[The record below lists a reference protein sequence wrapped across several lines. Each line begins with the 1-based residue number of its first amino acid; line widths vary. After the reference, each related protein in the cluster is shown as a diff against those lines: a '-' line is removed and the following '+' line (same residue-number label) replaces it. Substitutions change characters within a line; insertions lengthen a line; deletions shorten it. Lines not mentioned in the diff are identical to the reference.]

1 MEVKKQ
7 IIDVIQLSN
16 YVRPDIKEVNNKEYV
31 MNGDKNSFYTY
42 IIERYNG
49 SPTNRAI
56 IDSYAKL
63 IYGKGLF
70 SKQQASKPLQFA
82 QVLQKLSKKDLRNIC
97 QDYAV
102 FSEAAYEAIYEG
114 GNLVKIKHVPKNQVL
129 PNKMTPDGD
138 IEGYWFSL
146 DFNQPKKYEPIFISK
161 WEAGKKNGSYI
172 KIISS
177 YQLGKSY
184 FTDPVYMAGLPY
196 AQLEEEIANFCINY
210 ISNDLSIGKI
220 INMNSGE
227 PQSEE
232 VRANV
237 KKAFKKEGQGT
248 TNAGNVFINWND
260 NKDTSITIDNLEVND
275 AYQQF
280 DWLSKEA
287 QGKIL
292 TSHKVVSGK
301 MFGIDNASGF
311 SSNADEI
318 ETAFNETML
327 NVIKPMQEVILDD
340 LMETFSDAGFAIDLD
355 FVPLRKEDVA
365 KNDQSY
371 NGAQISS
378 AVEIITNVK
387 AGILSKEQAIVFLI
401 QFLNIPPQ
409 VAQSM
414 FSTEAPNITQLSSHE
429 QHQDPLVADAL
440 LELGEVITD
449 DWELVDEI
457 EVVGE
462 PQLSEISLNLA
473 SVPSSFPNVSSE
485 QDTSLFKIRYKYAG
499 NQNPEREFCAKMMK
513 ADKVY
518 RKEDIEIAETKVVN
532 AGLGLKGADKYS
544 IWLYKG
550 GVNCK
555 HFWQRQIYLRKNN
568 GKISVNQ
575 ARKMILE
582 LDPKDRPLAK
592 WQENDPLVA
601 QPAQASNNYF
611 KAEE

>member
-63 IYGKGLF
+63 IYGKGLY
-70 SKQQASKPLQFA
+70 SKQQATKPLQFA

-129 PNKMTPDGD
+129 PNKMNEEGE

-146 DFNQPKKYEPIFISK
+146 DFNQPRKYTPIFIPK

-184 FTDPVYMAGLPY
+184 FTDPDYMAGLPY

-301 MFGIDNASGF
+301 MFGIDSANGF

-327 NVIKPMQEVILDD
+327 NVIQTKQEVILDD

-355 FVPLRKEDVA
+355 FIPLREPK
-365 KNDQSY
+365 K
-371 NGAQISS
+371 
-378 AVEIITNVK
+378 VEPIT
-387 AGILSKEQAIVFLI
+387 LSK
-401 QFLNIPPQ
+401 
-409 VAQSM
+409 
-414 FSTEAPNITQLSSHE
+414 HD
-429 QHQDPLVADAL
+429 QHQDPIVADAL
-440 LELGEVITD
+440 LELGEVITE

-462 PQLSEISLNLA
+462 PKLSEISLNLA
-473 SVPSSFPNVSSE
+473 SVPSSFPNVMSE

-499 NQNPEREFCAKMMK
+499 SKNPEREFCAKMMK

-518 RKEDIEIAETKVVN
+518 RKEDIELAGSKVVN
-532 AGLGLKGADKYS
+532 VGLGLKGADTYS

-568 GKISVNQ
+568 GKISVNE
-575 ARKMILE
+575 ARRMILD

-601 QPAQASNNYF
+601 QPAQSSNNYF

>member
-1 MEVKKQ
+1 MEGKKQ

-82 QVLQKLSKKDLRNIC
+82 QVIQKLSKKDLRNIC

-102 FSEAAYEAIYEG
+102 FSEAAYEAIYES

-129 PNKMTPDGD
+129 PNKMNDDGE

-146 DFNQPKKYEPIFISK
+146 DFNQPRKYTPTFIPK

-184 FTDPVYMAGLPY
+184 FTDPDYMAGLPY
-196 AQLEEEIANFCINY
+196 AELEEEIANFCINY

-327 NVIKPMQEVILDD
+327 NVIKPKQETILDD
-340 LMETFSDAGFAIDLD
+340 LMETFTDAGFSIDLD
-355 FVPLRKEDVA
+355 FIPLREPK
-365 KNDQSY
+365 K
-371 NGAQISS
+371 
-378 AVEIITNVK
+378 VEPIT
-387 AGILSKEQAIVFLI
+387 
-401 QFLNIPPQ
+401 
-409 VAQSM
+409 
-414 FSTEAPNITQLSSHE
+414 LSSQE
-429 QHQDPLVADAL
+429 KHQDPLVADAL
-440 LELGEVITD
+440 LELGEVITE
-449 DWELVDEI
+449 DWELVDEV

>member
-1 MEVKKQ
+1 MEEKKHVL
-7 IIDVIQLSN
+7 DVIQLAN
-16 YVRPDIKEVNNKEYV
+16 YVRPDVKEVSNKEWV

-63 IYGKGLF
+63 IYGKGLY
-70 SKQQASKPLQFA
+70 SKQQAVKPLQFA

-102 FSEAAYEAIYEG
+102 FSEACYEAIYKNGKLE
-114 GNLVKIKHVPKNQVL
+114 KIKHVPKNQIL
-129 PNKMTPDGD
+129 PNKMNADGD
-138 IEGYWFSL
+138 IDGYWYSL
-146 DFNQPKKYEPIFISK
+146 DFNQPRKYEPIFIPK

-172 KIISS
+172 KVISS

-184 FTDPVYMAGLPY
+184 FTDPDYMAGLAY
-196 AQLEEEIANFCINY
+196 AHLEEEIANFCINY

-237 KKAFKKEGQGT
+237 KKAFKKEGQGSM
-248 TNAGNVFINWND
+248 NAGNVFINWND
-260 NKDTSITIDNLEVND
+260 NKDTGITFTNIEVSN
-275 AYQQF
+275 AYEQF
-280 DWLSKEA
+280 NWLSEEA

-292 TSHKVVSGK
+292 TAHKVVSGK
-301 MFGIDNASGF
+301 MFGIDRASGF
-311 SSNADEI
+311 SSNAEEI

-327 NVIKPMQEVILDD
+327 NVIQPKQEVILDD
-340 LMETFSDAGFAIDLD
+340 LMETFTDAGFSIDLD
-355 FVPLRKEDVA
+355 FIPLREKKQPDPV
-365 KNDQSY
+365 
-371 NGAQISS
+371 
-378 AVEIITNVK
+378 T
-387 AGILSKEQAIVFLI
+387 LS
-401 QFLNIPPQ
+401 N
-409 VAQSM
+409 
-414 FSTEAPNITQLSSHE
+414 HE
-429 QHQDPLVADAL
+429 QHQDPIIADTLV
-440 LELGEVITD
+440 ELGEVID
-449 DWELVDEI
+449 ENWELVDEI

-462 PQLSEISLNLA
+462 PKLSEISLNLA
-473 SVPSSFPNVSSE
+473 SVPSSFPNVASE

-499 NQNPEREFCAKMMK
+499 NPNPEREFCAKMMK

-518 RKEDIEIAETKVVN
+518 RKEDIELAGSKVVN
-532 AGLGLKGADKYS
+532 AGLGLKGADTYS

-568 GKISVNQ
+568 GKISVNE
-575 ARKMILE
+575 ARRMILD

-592 WQENDPLVA
+592 WQENDSLVA

>member
-1 MEVKKQ
+1 MEEKKHFL
-7 IIDVIQLSN
+7 DVVQLAN
-16 YVRPDIKEVNNKEYV
+16 YVRPDVKEVSNKDWV

-63 IYGKGLF
+63 IYGKGLY
-70 SKQQASKPLQFA
+70 SKQQAVKPLQFA

-102 FSEAAYEAIYEG
+102 FSEASYEAIYKN
-114 GNLVKIKHVPKNQVL
+114 GNLEKIKHVPKNQIL
-129 PNKMTPDGD
+129 PNKMNADGD
-138 IEGYWFSL
+138 IDGYWYSL
-146 DFNQPKKYEPIFISK
+146 DFNQPRKYEPIFIPK

-172 KIISS
+172 KVISS

-184 FTDPVYMAGLPY
+184 FTDPDYMAGLAY
-196 AQLEEEIANFCINY
+196 AHLEEEIANFCINY

-237 KKAFKKEGQGT
+237 KKAFKKEGQGS

-260 NKDTSITIDNLEVND
+260 NKDTSITIDNLEVSN
-275 AYQQF
+275 AYEQF
-280 DWLSKEA
+280 NWLSEEA

-292 TSHKVVSGK
+292 TAHKVVSGK
-301 MFGIDNASGF
+301 MFGIDSASGF

-318 ETAFNETML
+318 ETSFNETML
-327 NVIKPMQEVILDD
+327 NVIQPKQEVILDD
-340 LMETFSDAGFAIDLD
+340 IMETFTDAGFSIDLD
-355 FVPLRKEDVA
+355 FIPLREKKQPDPVA
-365 KNDQSY
+365 
-371 NGAQISS
+371 
-378 AVEIITNVK
+378 
-387 AGILSKEQAIVFLI
+387 LS
-401 QFLNIPPQ
+401 N
-409 VAQSM
+409 
-414 FSTEAPNITQLSSHE
+414 HE
-429 QHQDPLVADAL
+429 QHQDPIVADAL
-440 LELGEVITD
+440 LELGEVVSE

-462 PQLSEISLNLA
+462 PKLSEISLNLA
-473 SVPSSFPNVSSE
+473 SVPSSFPNVMSE

-499 NQNPEREFCAKMMK
+499 NPNPEREFCAKMMK

-518 RKEDIEIAETKVVN
+518 RKEDIELAGSKVVN
-532 AGLGLKGADKYS
+532 AGLGLKGADTYS

-568 GKISVNQ
+568 GKISVNE

-611 KAEE
+611 KANE

>member
-1 MEVKKQ
+1 MEGKKQ

-102 FSEAAYEAIYEG
+102 FSEACYEAIYENG
-114 GNLVKIKHVPKNQVL
+114 ELVKIKHAPKNQVL
-129 PNKMTPDGD
+129 PNKMNDEGK

-146 DFNQPKKYEPIFISK
+146 DFNQPRKYTPIFIPK

-184 FTDPVYMAGLPY
+184 FTDPDYMAGLPY
-196 AQLEEEIANFCINY
+196 AELEEEIANFCINY
-210 ISNDLSIGKI
+210 IQNDLSIGKI

-248 TNAGNVFINWND
+248 NNAGNVFINWND

-301 MFGIDNASGF
+301 MFGIDSASGF

-327 NVIKPMQEVILDD
+327 NVIKPKQEVILDD
-340 LMETFSDAGFAIDLD
+340 LMETFTDAGFNIDLD
-355 FVPLRKEDVA
+355 FVPLREPK
-365 KNDQSY
+365 K
-371 NGAQISS
+371 
-378 AVEIITNVK
+378 VEPI
-387 AGILSKEQAIVFLI
+387 A
-401 QFLNIPPQ
+401 
-409 VAQSM
+409 
-414 FSTEAPNITQLSSHE
+414 LSSHE

-532 AGLGLKGADKYS
+532 AEVYRA
-544 IWLYKG
+544 
-550 GVNCK
+550 N
-555 HFWQRQIYLRKNN
+555 
-568 GKISVNQ
+568 
-575 ARKMILE
+575 
-582 LDPKDRPLAK
+582 
-592 WQENDPLVA
+592 PLVIRRSSIY
-601 QPAQASNNYF
+601 PF
-611 KAEE
+611 KALPPVLSAPIYIGLV

>member
-16 YVRPDIKEVNNKEYV
+16 YVRPDIKEVSNKEYV

-42 IIERYNG
+42 IIERFNG

-63 IYGKGLF
+63 IYGKGLY
-70 SKQQASKPLQFA
+70 SKQQNTKPLQFA
-82 QVLQKLSKKDLRNIC
+82 QVLSKLSKKDLRNIC
-97 QDYAV
+97 QDYAI
-102 FSEAAYEAIYEG
+102 FTEASYETIYKNGE
-114 GNLVKIKHVPKNQVL
+114 LEKIKHVPKNQVL
-129 PNKMTPDGD
+129 PNKMNEEGD
-138 IEGYWFSL
+138 IEGYWYSL
-146 DFNQPKKYEPIFISK
+146 DFNQPRKYPPVFIPK

-172 KIISS
+172 KVISS
-177 YQLGKSY
+177 YQLGKTY
-184 FTDPVYMAGLPY
+184 FIDPDYMAGLPY
-196 AQLEEEIANFCINY
+196 AELEEEIANFCINY
-210 ISNDLSIGKI
+210 IQNDLSIGKI

-232 VRANV
+232 VRNNV
-237 KKAFKKEGQGT
+237 RKAFKKDGQGSQ
-248 TNAGNVFINWND
+248 NAGNVFINWND
-260 NKDTSITIDNLEVND
+260 NKDTSITVDNLEVND

-280 DWLSKEA
+280 DWLSKHAET
-287 QGKIL
+287 KIL

-327 NVIKPMQEVILDD
+327 NVIKPKQEAILDD
-340 LMETFSDAGFAIDLD
+340 LMETFIDAGYNIDLD
-355 FVPLRKEDVA
+355 FIPLREPK
-365 KNDQSY
+365 K
-371 NGAQISS
+371 
-378 AVEIITNVK
+378 VEPI
-387 AGILSKEQAIVFLI
+387 A
-401 QFLNIPPQ
+401 LN
-409 VAQSM
+409 
-414 FSTEAPNITQLSSHE
+414 SHLE
-429 QHQDPLVADAL
+429 HQDPMIADAL

-499 NQNPEREFCAKMMK
+499 NPNPEREFCAKMMK

-532 AGLGLKGADKYS
+532 AGLGLKGADTYS

-568 GKISVNQ
+568 GKISVNE
-575 ARKMILE
+575 ARRMILD
-582 LDPKDRPLAK
+582 LDPKDRPMAR
-592 WQENDPLVA
+592 WQENDSLVA
-601 QPAQASNNYF
+601 QPAQESNNNF
-611 KAEE
+611 RAS

>member
-1 MEVKKQ
+1 MEEKKHVL
-7 IIDVIQLSN
+7 DVIQLAN
-16 YVRPDIKEVNNKEYV
+16 YVRPDVKEVSNKEWV

-63 IYGKGLF
+63 IYGKGLY
-70 SKQQASKPLQFA
+70 SKQQAVKPLQFA

-102 FSEAAYEAIYEG
+102 FSEACYEAIYKNGKLE
-114 GNLVKIKHVPKNQVL
+114 KIKHVPKNQIL
-129 PNKMTPDGD
+129 PNKMNADGD
-138 IEGYWFSL
+138 IDGYWYSL
-146 DFNQPKKYEPIFISK
+146 DFNQPRKYEPIFIPK

-172 KIISS
+172 KVISS

-184 FTDPVYMAGLPY
+184 FTDPDYMAGLAY
-196 AQLEEEIANFCINY
+196 AHLEEEIANFCINY

-237 KKAFKKEGQGT
+237 KKAFKKEGQGS

-260 NKDTSITIDNLEVND
+260 NKDTGITFTNIEVSN
-275 AYQQF
+275 AYEQF
-280 DWLSKEA
+280 NWLSEEA

-292 TSHKVVSGK
+292 TAHKVVSGK
-301 MFGIDNASGF
+301 MFGIDSASGF
-311 SSNADEI
+311 SSNAEEI

-327 NVIKPMQEVILDD
+327 NVIQPKQEVILDD
-340 LMETFSDAGFAIDLD
+340 LMETFTDAGFSIDLD
-355 FVPLRKEDVA
+355 FIPLREKKQPDPV
-365 KNDQSY
+365 
-371 NGAQISS
+371 
-378 AVEIITNVK
+378 T
-387 AGILSKEQAIVFLI
+387 LS
-401 QFLNIPPQ
+401 N
-409 VAQSM
+409 
-414 FSTEAPNITQLSSHE
+414 HE
-429 QHQDPLVADAL
+429 QHQDPIIADTLV
-440 LELGEVITD
+440 ELGEVID
-449 DWELVDEI
+449 ENWELVDEI

-462 PQLSEISLNLA
+462 PKLSEISLNLA
-473 SVPSSFPNVSSE
+473 SVPSSFPNVASE

-499 NQNPEREFCAKMMK
+499 NPNPEREFCAKMMK

-518 RKEDIEIAETKVVN
+518 RKEDIELAGSKVVN
-532 AGLGLKGADKYS
+532 AGLGLKGADTYS

-568 GKISVNQ
+568 GKISVNE
-575 ARKMILE
+575 ARRMILD

-592 WQENDPLVA
+592 WQENDSLVA

>member
-1 MEVKKQ
+1 MEEKKHFL
-7 IIDVIQLSN
+7 DVVQLAN
-16 YVRPDIKEVNNKEYV
+16 YVRPDVKEVSNKEWV

-63 IYGKGLF
+63 IYGKGLY
-70 SKQQASKPLQFA
+70 SKQQSVKPLQFA

-102 FSEAAYEAIYEG
+102 FSEACYEAIYKNGKLE
-114 GNLVKIKHVPKNQVL
+114 KIKHVPKNQIL
-129 PNKMTPDGD
+129 PNKMNADGD
-138 IEGYWFSL
+138 IDGYWYSL
-146 DFNQPKKYEPIFISK
+146 DFNQPRKYEPIFIPK

-172 KIISS
+172 KVISS

-184 FTDPVYMAGLPY
+184 FTDPDYMAGLAY
-196 AQLEEEIANFCINY
+196 AHLEEEIANFCINY

-237 KKAFKKEGQGT
+237 KKAFKKEGQGS

-260 NKDTSITIDNLEVND
+260 NKDTGITFTNIEVSN
-275 AYQQF
+275 AYEQF
-280 DWLSKEA
+280 NWLSEEA

-292 TSHKVVSGK
+292 TAHKVVSGK
-301 MFGIDNASGF
+301 MFGIDSASGF
-311 SSNADEI
+311 SSNAEEI

-327 NVIKPMQEVILDD
+327 NVIQPKQEVILDD
-340 LMETFSDAGFAIDLD
+340 LMETFTDAGFSIDLD
-355 FVPLRKEDVA
+355 FIPLREKKQPDPV
-365 KNDQSY
+365 
-371 NGAQISS
+371 
-378 AVEIITNVK
+378 T
-387 AGILSKEQAIVFLI
+387 LS
-401 QFLNIPPQ
+401 N
-409 VAQSM
+409 
-414 FSTEAPNITQLSSHE
+414 HE
-429 QHQDPLVADAL
+429 QHQDPIIADTLV
-440 LELGEVITD
+440 ELGEVID
-449 DWELVDEI
+449 ENWELVDEI

-462 PQLSEISLNLA
+462 PKLSEISLNLA
-473 SVPSSFPNVSSE
+473 SVPSSFPNVASE

-499 NQNPEREFCAKMMK
+499 NPNPEREFCAKMMK

-518 RKEDIEIAETKVVN
+518 RKEDIELAGSKVVN
-532 AGLGLKGADKYS
+532 AGLGLKGADTYS

-568 GKISVNQ
+568 GKISVNE
-575 ARKMILE
+575 ARRMILD

-592 WQENDPLVA
+592 WQENDSLVA

>member
-1 MEVKKQ
+1 MEEKKHVL
-7 IIDVIQLSN
+7 DVIQLAN
-16 YVRPDIKEVNNKEYV
+16 YVRPDVKEVSNKEWV

-63 IYGKGLF
+63 IYGKGLY
-70 SKQQASKPLQFA
+70 SKQQAVKPLQFA

-102 FSEAAYEAIYEG
+102 FSEACYEAIYKNGKLE
-114 GNLVKIKHVPKNQVL
+114 KIKHVPKNQIL
-129 PNKMTPDGD
+129 PNKMNADGD
-138 IEGYWFSL
+138 IDGYWYSL
-146 DFNQPKKYEPIFISK
+146 DFNQPRKYEPIFIPK

-172 KIISS
+172 KVISS

-184 FTDPVYMAGLPY
+184 FTDPDYMAGLAY
-196 AQLEEEIANFCINY
+196 AHLEEEIANFCINY

-237 KKAFKKEGQGT
+237 KKAFKKEGQGSM
-248 TNAGNVFINWND
+248 NAGNVFINWND
-260 NKDTSITIDNLEVND
+260 NKDTGITFTNIEVSN
-275 AYQQF
+275 AYEQF
-280 DWLSKEA
+280 NWLSEEA

-292 TSHKVVSGK
+292 TAHKVVSGK
-301 MFGIDNASGF
+301 MFGIDSASGF
-311 SSNADEI
+311 SSNAEEI

-327 NVIKPMQEVILDD
+327 NVIQPKQEVILDD
-340 LMETFSDAGFAIDLD
+340 LMETFTDAGFSIDLD
-355 FVPLRKEDVA
+355 FIPLREKKQPDPV
-365 KNDQSY
+365 
-371 NGAQISS
+371 
-378 AVEIITNVK
+378 T
-387 AGILSKEQAIVFLI
+387 LS
-401 QFLNIPPQ
+401 N
-409 VAQSM
+409 
-414 FSTEAPNITQLSSHE
+414 HE
-429 QHQDPLVADAL
+429 QHQDPIIADTLV
-440 LELGEVITD
+440 ELGEVID
-449 DWELVDEI
+449 ENWELVDEI

-462 PQLSEISLNLA
+462 PKLSEISLNLA
-473 SVPSSFPNVSSE
+473 SVPSSFPNVASE

-499 NQNPEREFCAKMMK
+499 NPNPEREFCAKMMK

-518 RKEDIEIAETKVVN
+518 RKEDIELAGSKVVN
-532 AGLGLKGADKYS
+532 AGLGLKGADTYS

-568 GKISVNQ
+568 GKISVNE
-575 ARKMILE
+575 ARRMILD

-592 WQENDPLVA
+592 WQENDSLVA

>member
-102 FSEAAYEAIYEG
+102 FSEAAYEAIYES

-129 PNKMTPDGD
+129 PNKMNDDGK

-146 DFNQPKKYEPIFISK
+146 DFNQPRKYTPTFIPK
-161 WEAGKKNGSYI
+161 WEAGKKSGSYI

-184 FTDPVYMAGLPY
+184 FTDPDYMAGLPY
-196 AQLEEEIANFCINY
+196 AELEEEIANFCINY

-327 NVIKPMQEVILDD
+327 NVIKPKQETILDD
-340 LMETFSDAGFAIDLD
+340 LMETFTDAGFSIDLD
-355 FVPLRKEDVA
+355 FIPLREPK
-365 KNDQSY
+365 K
-371 NGAQISS
+371 
-378 AVEIITNVK
+378 VEPIT
-387 AGILSKEQAIVFLI
+387 
-401 QFLNIPPQ
+401 
-409 VAQSM
+409 
-414 FSTEAPNITQLSSHE
+414 LSSHE

-449 DWELVDEI
+449 DWELVDEV

-601 QPAQASNNYF
+601 QPAQESNNYF

>member
-63 IYGKGLF
+63 IYGKGLY
-70 SKQQASKPLQFA
+70 SKQQATKPLQFA

-129 PNKMTPDGD
+129 PNKMNEEGE

-146 DFNQPKKYEPIFISK
+146 DFNQPRKYTPIFIPK

-184 FTDPVYMAGLPY
+184 FTDPDYMAGLPY

-301 MFGIDNASGF
+301 MFGIDSANGF

-327 NVIKPMQEVILDD
+327 NVIQTKQEVILDD

-355 FVPLRKEDVA
+355 FIPLREPK
-365 KNDQSY
+365 K
-371 NGAQISS
+371 
-378 AVEIITNVK
+378 VEPIT
-387 AGILSKEQAIVFLI
+387 LSK
-401 QFLNIPPQ
+401 
-409 VAQSM
+409 
-414 FSTEAPNITQLSSHE
+414 HD
-429 QHQDPLVADAL
+429 QHQDPIVADAL
-440 LELGEVITD
+440 LELGEVITE

-462 PQLSEISLNLA
+462 PKLSEISLNLA
-473 SVPSSFPNVSSE
+473 SVPSSFPNVMSE

-499 NQNPEREFCAKMMK
+499 SKNPEREFCAKMMK

-518 RKEDIEIAETKVVN
+518 RKEDIELAGSKVVN
-532 AGLGLKGADKYS
+532 AGLGPLGSDTYN
-544 IWLYKG
+544 IWLWKG
-550 GVNCK
+550 GKNCN
-555 HFWQRQIYLRKNN
+555 HFWQRQIYLRKGNN
-568 GKISVNQ
+568 KISVNE
-575 ARKMILE
+575 ARRMILE

-592 WQENDPLVA
+592 WQENDKLVA
-601 QPAQASNNYF
+601 QPPNDMPNKGAYV
-611 KAEE
+611 E

>member
-1 MEVKKQ
+1 MEEKKHFL
-7 IIDVIQLSN
+7 DVVQLDN
-16 YVRPDIKEVNNKEYV
+16 YVRPDVKEVSNKDWV

-63 IYGKGLF
+63 IYGKGLY
-70 SKQQASKPLQFA
+70 SKQQAVKPLQFA

-102 FSEAAYEAIYEG
+102 FSEACYEAIYKN
-114 GNLVKIKHVPKNQVL
+114 GNLEKIKHVPKNQIL
-129 PNKMTPDGD
+129 PNKMNADGD
-138 IEGYWFSL
+138 IEGYWYSL
-146 DFNQPKKYEPIFISK
+146 DFNQPKKYEPIFIPK

-172 KIISS
+172 KVISS

-184 FTDPVYMAGLPY
+184 FTDPDYMAGLAY
-196 AQLEEEIANFCINY
+196 AHLEEEIANFCINY

-237 KKAFKKEGQGT
+237 KKAFKKEGQGSK
-248 TNAGNVFINWND
+248 NAGNVFINWND
-260 NKDTSITIDNLEVND
+260 NKDTSITIENIEVSN
-275 AYQQF
+275 AYEQF
-280 DWLSKEA
+280 NWLSEEA

-292 TSHKVVSGK
+292 TAHKVVSGK
-301 MFGIDNASGF
+301 MFGIDSASGF

-327 NVIKPMQEVILDD
+327 NVIQPKQEVVLDD
-340 LMETFSDAGFAIDLD
+340 LMETFTDAGFSIDLD
-355 FVPLRKEDVA
+355 FIPLREKKQPDPVA
-365 KNDQSY
+365 
-371 NGAQISS
+371 
-378 AVEIITNVK
+378 
-387 AGILSKEQAIVFLI
+387 LS
-401 QFLNIPPQ
+401 N
-409 VAQSM
+409 
-414 FSTEAPNITQLSSHE
+414 HG
-429 QHQDPLVADAL
+429 QHQDPIVADAL
-440 LELGEVITD
+440 LELGEVVSE

-462 PQLSEISLNLA
+462 PKLSEISLNLA
-473 SVPSSFPNVSSE
+473 SVPSSFPNVVSE

-499 NQNPEREFCAKMMK
+499 NPNPEREFCAKMMK

-518 RKEDIEIAETKVVN
+518 RKEDIELAGSKVVN
-532 AGLGLKGADKYS
+532 AGLGPLGSDTYN
-544 IWLYKG
+544 IWLWKG
-550 GVNCK
+550 GKNCN
-555 HFWQRQIYLRKNN
+555 HFWQRQIYLRKGNN
-568 GKISVNQ
+568 KISVNE
-575 ARKMILE
+575 ARRMILE

-592 WQENDPLVA
+592 WQENDKLVA
-601 QPAQASNNYF
+601 QPPNDMPNKGAYV
-611 KAEE
+611 E

>member
-1 MEVKKQ
+1 MEEKKHFL
-7 IIDVIQLSN
+7 DVVQLAN
-16 YVRPDIKEVNNKEYV
+16 YVRPDVKEVSNKDWV

-63 IYGKGLF
+63 IYGKGLY
-70 SKQQASKPLQFA
+70 SKQQSVKPLQFA

-102 FSEAAYEAIYEG
+102 FSEACYEAIYKN
-114 GNLVKIKHVPKNQVL
+114 GNLEKIKHVPKNQIL
-129 PNKMTPDGD
+129 PNKMNADGD
-138 IEGYWFSL
+138 IEGYWYSL
-146 DFNQPKKYEPIFISK
+146 DFNQPKKYEPIFIPK

-172 KIISS
+172 KVISS

-184 FTDPVYMAGLPY
+184 FTDPDYMAGLAY
-196 AQLEEEIANFCINY
+196 AHLEEEIANFCINY

-237 KKAFKKEGQGT
+237 KKAFKKEGQGS

-260 NKDTSITIDNLEVND
+260 NKDTSITIDNLEVSN
-275 AYQQF
+275 AYEQF
-280 DWLSKEA
+280 NWLSEEA

-292 TSHKVVSGK
+292 TAHKVVSGK
-301 MFGIDNASGF
+301 MFGIDSASGF

-327 NVIKPMQEVILDD
+327 NVIQPKQEVVLDD
-340 LMETFSDAGFAIDLD
+340 LMETFTDAGFSIDLD
-355 FVPLRKEDVA
+355 FIPLREKKQPEPVA
-365 KNDQSY
+365 
-371 NGAQISS
+371 
-378 AVEIITNVK
+378 
-387 AGILSKEQAIVFLI
+387 LS
-401 QFLNIPPQ
+401 N
-409 VAQSM
+409 
-414 FSTEAPNITQLSSHE
+414 HG
-429 QHQDPLVADAL
+429 QHQDPIVADAL
-440 LELGEVITD
+440 LELGEVVSE

-462 PQLSEISLNLA
+462 PKLSEISLNLA
-473 SVPSSFPNVSSE
+473 SVPSSFPNVMSE

-499 NQNPEREFCAKMMK
+499 NTNPEREFCAKMMK

-518 RKEDIEIAETKVVN
+518 RKEDIELAGSKVVN
-532 AGLGLKGADKYS
+532 AGLGLKGADTYS

-555 HFWQRQIYLRKNN
+555 HFWQRQIYLRRNN
-568 GKISVNQ
+568 GKISVNE
-575 ARKMILE
+575 ARRMILD

-592 WQENDPLVA
+592 WQENDSLVA

>member
-1 MEVKKQ
+1 MEQKKRILD
-7 IIDVIQLSN
+7 IIELAN
-16 YVRPDIKEVNNKEYV
+16 YVRPDVKEVSNKEWV

-49 SPTNRAI
+49 SPTNRAV

-70 SKQQASKPLQFA
+70 SKQQSVKPLQFA
-82 QVLQKLSKKDLRNIC
+82 QVLQIVSKKDLRNIC

-102 FSEAAYEAIYEG
+102 FSEACYEAIYKNG
-114 GNLVKIKHVPKNQVL
+114 ILQKIKHVPKNQIL
-129 PNKMTPDGD
+129 PNKMNSEGD
-138 IEGYWFSL
+138 IEGYWYSL
-146 DFNQPKKYEPIFISK
+146 DFNQPRKYEPLFIPK

-184 FTDPVYMAGLPY
+184 FTDPDYMAGLPY
-196 AQLEEEIANFCINY
+196 AHLEEEIANFCINY

-220 INMNSGE
+220 INMNGGE

-232 VRANV
+232 VRENV
-237 KKAFKKEGQGT
+237 QKAFKKEGQGT
-248 TNAGNVFINWND
+248 NNAGNIFINWND
-260 NKDTSITIDNLEVND
+260 NKDTSITIQNLEISN
-275 AYQQF
+275 AYEQF

-327 NVIKPMQEVILDD
+327 NVIQPKQEVILDD
-340 LMETFSDAGFAIDLD
+340 LMETFTDAGINIDLD
-355 FVPLRKEDVA
+355 FIHLREKKQTEKVA
-365 KNDQSY
+365 
-371 NGAQISS
+371 
-378 AVEIITNVK
+378 
-387 AGILSKEQAIVFLI
+387 LS
-401 QFLNIPPQ
+401 
-409 VAQSM
+409 
-414 FSTEAPNITQLSSHE
+414 THE
-429 QHQDPLVADAL
+429 QHQDPTIADAL
-440 LELGEVITD
+440 IELGEVID
-449 DWELVDEI
+449 NNWELVDEI

-462 PQLSEISLNLA
+462 PKLSEISLNLA
-473 SVPSSFPNVSSE
+473 SIPSSFPNASSE

-499 NQNPEREFCAKMMK
+499 NPNPEREFCAKMMK

-518 RKEDIEIAETKVVN
+518 RKEDIELAGSKVVN
-532 AGLGLKGADKYS
+532 AGLGLKGADTYS

-555 HFWQRQIYLRKNN
+555 HFWQRQIYLRKGNN
-568 GKISVNQ
+568 KISVNE
-575 ARKMILE
+575 ARRMILE

-592 WQENDPLVA
+592 WQENESLVA

>member
-1 MEVKKQ
+1 MPFLHYNIMEVKKQ

-63 IYGKGLF
+63 IYGKGLY
-70 SKQQASKPLQFA
+70 SKQQATKPLQFA

-129 PNKMTPDGD
+129 PNKMNEEGE

-146 DFNQPKKYEPIFISK
+146 DFNQPRKYTPIFIPK

-184 FTDPVYMAGLPY
+184 FTDPDYMAGLPY

-301 MFGIDNASGF
+301 MFGIDSANGF

-327 NVIKPMQEVILDD
+327 NVIQTKQEVILDD

-355 FVPLRKEDVA
+355 FIPLREPK
-365 KNDQSY
+365 K
-371 NGAQISS
+371 
-378 AVEIITNVK
+378 VEPIT
-387 AGILSKEQAIVFLI
+387 LSK
-401 QFLNIPPQ
+401 
-409 VAQSM
+409 
-414 FSTEAPNITQLSSHE
+414 HD
-429 QHQDPLVADAL
+429 QHQDPIVADAL
-440 LELGEVITD
+440 LELGEVITE

-462 PQLSEISLNLA
+462 PKLSEISLNLA
-473 SVPSSFPNVSSE
+473 NVPSSFPNVMSE

-518 RKEDIEIAETKVVN
+518 RKEDIELAGSKVVN
-532 AGLGLKGADKYS
+532 AGLGPLGSDTYN
-544 IWLYKG
+544 IWLWKG
-550 GVNCK
+550 GKNCN
-555 HFWQRQIYLRKNN
+555 HFWQRQIYLRKGNN
-568 GKISVNQ
+568 KISVNE
-575 ARKMILE
+575 ARRMILE

-592 WQENDPLVA
+592 WQENDKLVA
-601 QPAQASNNYF
+601 QPPNDMPNKGAYV
-611 KAEE
+611 E